1 MSECVSEWVSELVV
15 NDVGMHAHT
24 CVCACALSERYVFQQ
39 YRKVYRF
46 SIVARECLYATH
58 ENSHIC
64 ETIIHKELVKISP
77 GIFFSLIL
85 RPLESIV
92 NTQNTDL
99 QSHGTTCFCQIK
111 FHGTQCLLLIWT
123 PCWLRFEGMKTVCY
137 MLAMYRNRIRCRVNL
152 RIMFT
157 ARVLLWFV
165 TSQFNSYRIEVTLF
179 SMRKW
184 IIYPTWTN
192 NHNI

>member
-1 MSECVSEWVSELVV
+1 MWAC
-15 NDVGMHAHT
+15 MRIR
-24 CVCACALSERYVFQQ
+24 VCAHVHYLKDMFFNSIGRYTGSALLQ
-39 YRKVYRF
+39 
-46 SIVARECLYATH
+46 
-58 ENSHIC
+58 ENAYMLLMKTLIFVKPLFIKNWS
-64 ETIIHKELVKISP
+64 KLVLA
-77 GIFFSLIL
+77 FVFSLIL

-99 QSHGTTCFCQIK
+99 QSHGTMYFCQMK

-165 TSQFNSYRIEVTLF
+165 TSQFNPYRIEVTLF